1 MSRKN
6 SGPPRRHQQPKGRHQ
21 PQPSRIRPQQ
31 VLDAIRQM
39 PDGRGGVHELA
50 KSLRLHRAGDR
61 KALERTIAQMLDD
74 GELSRHGRQLAST
87 GRRRSWV
94 GSLSLHPD
102 GYGFVSVQGQDK
114 DLFLPAGETA
124 GLMHGDVVEVRV
136 VNRRG
141 RTAAELIRVVHEASD
156 TLVGRLVIHEGI
168 GMVEPRSR
176 RMPQRILIKAR
187 DAAGAHDGDWV
198 RVRVERGSVPLR
210 GHVVGVLGDILEP
223 AKLIDLV
230 VAENGLPGDFPAD
243 VQQEAEGIDPEVV
256 PGRFPHHADF
266 THLEFVTIDGED
278 ARDFDDAVCVH
289 PRGEGFEAWVAIA
302 DVAEYVRPGSALDRD
317 AGERGNSFYFPDRV
331 IPMLPE
337 RLSNGVCSLNPQVLR
352 LAMVVR
358 MRFDANGTRR
368 AVQVH
373 EAVIRSRA
381 RLTYRQVGAWLQ
393 DGDAGAVPD
402 EAVRAMLRQAERLFG
417 MLEKMRKKRGA
428 LDLDLPEVRAVL
440 HDNTVS
446 SLDVQERLVSHRL
459 IEEMMLAANTAMAEY
474 FEERQV
480 PLLYR
485 VHAPPKPESV
495 QLLNDFLAPFGLALP
510 NKPNRPL
517 RPADVERIL
526 EQASDTPVAHVL
538 HRLILRS
545 MQQARY
551 SPDNLGHFG
560 LAYRSY
566 CHFTSPIRRYADL
579 TVHRRLKAMLRN
591 ESPDAALPAS
601 ELAAIGETTSV
612 QERKQTQSEW
622 DTQAMLAALYHAKD
636 VGSEFAAVISGMSK
650 RRMFLELQPTLAE
663 GSLSLDSLGSQY
675 VLDETGHRLVARRG
689 GHAYHLGDRLRVR
702 IESTDP
708 VRGLINVTL
717 EPESMPARDKARETR
732 DA

>member
-1 MSRKN
+1 
-6 SGPPRRHQQPKGRHQ
+6 
-21 PQPSRIRPQQ
+21 
-31 VLDAIRQM
+31 M

-50 KSLRLHRAGDR
+50 RSMRLHRAGER
-61 KALERTIAQMLDD
+61 KALEQIIEQMLAD
-74 GELSRHGRQLAST
+74 GELRRYGRQFAST
-87 GRRRSWV
+87 GRGRSWV

-102 GYGFVSVQGQDK
+102 GFGFVSVEGQDR
-114 DLFLPAGETA
+114 DLFLPASETA

-136 VNRRG
+136 VHRRG
-141 RTAAELIRVVHEASD
+141 RTAAELVRVVHEASD
-156 TLVGRLVIHEGI
+156 TLVGRLVIRGGI
-168 GMVEPRSR
+168 GMVEPRSK
-176 RMPQRILIKAR
+176 RMPKNILVREK
-187 DAAGAHDGDWV
+187 DASGAHDGDWV
-198 RVRVERGSVPLR
+198 RVRVTRGSTPLR
-210 GHVVGVLGDILEP
+210 GRIIGVLGDILEP
-223 AKLIDLV
+223 ARLIDLV
-230 VAENGLPGDFPAD
+230 IAENGLPGDFPAD
-243 VQQEAEGIDPEVV
+243 VLREAEGIAPEVV
-256 PGRFPHHADF
+256 PARYPHHADF

-278 ARDFDDAVCVH
+278 ARDFDDAICVH

-302 DVAEYVRPGSALDRD
+302 DVAEYVRPDTPLDRE
-317 AGERGNSFYFPDRV
+317 ARERGNSFYFPDRV

-337 RLSNGVCSLNPQVLR
+337 RLSNGVCSLNPEVPR

-358 MRFDANGTRR
+358 LRFDANGTRR

-373 EAVIRSRA
+373 EAVIRSRS

-393 DGDAGAVPD
+393 DADTGAIPD
-402 EAVRAMLRQAERLFG
+402 EAVRTMLRHAERLFG
-417 MLEKMRKKRGA
+417 MLERLRKKRGA

-440 HDNTVS
+440 HDNMVR

-474 FEERQV
+474 FEERRV

-495 QLLNDFLAPFGLALP
+495 QSLNDFLAPFGLALP

-517 RPADVERIL
+517 KPADVERIL
-526 EQASDTPVAHVL
+526 EQASGTPVAHVL

-560 LAYRSY
+560 LAYRAY

-579 TVHRRLKAMLRN
+579 CVHRRLKAMLRN
-591 ESPDAALPAS
+591 EPPDAVLPAS
-601 ELAAIGETTSV
+601 ELTVIGEITSV

-622 DTQAMLAALYHAKD
+622 DTQAMLTALYHTKD
-636 VGSEFAAVISGMSK
+636 VGMDFDAVISGMSK
-650 RRMFLELQPTLAE
+650 RRMFVELQPTLAE
-663 GSLSLDSLGSQY
+663 GSLSLDTLGSRY
-675 VLDETGHRLVARRG
+675 ILDETGHRLVSRRG

-708 VRGLINVTL
+708 VRGLINIAL
-717 EPESMPARDKARETR
+717 EPESMPADSNAARTPASAAQR
-732 DA
+732 S

>member
-1 MSRKN
+1 
-6 SGPPRRHQQPKGRHQ
+6 
-21 PQPSRIRPQQ
+21 
-31 VLDAIRQM
+31 M
-39 PDGRGGVHELA
+39 PDGKGDIHELA
-50 KSLRLHRAGDR
+50 RTMRLHRAGER
-61 KALERTIAQMLDD
+61 KALEQTIERMLAD
-74 GELSRHGRQLAST
+74 GELRRYGRQLGST

-94 GSLSLHPD
+94 GTLSLHPD
-102 GYGFVSVQGQDK
+102 GYGFVSVEGQDK
-114 DLFLPAGETA
+114 DLFLPASETT

-136 VNRRG
+136 IQRG
-141 RTAAELIRVVHEASD
+141 GRSAAELVRVVREAGD
-156 TLVGRLVIHEGI
+156 TLVGRLVIRGGI
-168 GMVEPRSR
+168 GMVEPRSK
-176 RMPQRILIKAR
+176 RMPQTIMVKAR

-198 RVRVERGSVPLR
+198 RVRITRGSVPLR
-210 GHVVGVLGDILEP
+210 GHIVGVLGDILEP
-223 AKLIDLV
+223 ARLIDLV
-230 VAENGLPGDFPAD
+230 IAENGLPGDFPTD
-243 VQQEAEGIDPEVV
+243 VQQEAQGIDPEVA
-256 PGRFPHHADF
+256 PARFPHHADF
-266 THLEFVTIDGED
+266 THLGFVTIDGED

-302 DVAEYVRPGSALDRD
+302 DVAEYVRPDTALDRE
-317 AGERGNSFYFPDRV
+317 ARERGNSFYFPDRV

-337 RLSNGVCSLNPQVLR
+337 RLSNGVCSLNPDVPR

-381 RLTYRQVGAWLQ
+381 RLTYRQVSAWLQ
-393 DGDAGAVPD
+393 DGDAGAISG
-402 EAVRAMLRQAERLFG
+402 ESVRTMLRQAERLFG
-417 MLEKMRKKRGA
+417 MLERLRKKRGA

-440 HDNTVS
+440 HDNMVR

-474 FEERQV
+474 FEQRQV

-485 VHAPPKPESV
+485 VHAPPKPESI

-517 RPADVERIL
+517 KPADVEHIL

-579 TVHRRLKAMLRN
+579 SVHRRLKAMLRS
-591 ESPDAALPAS
+591 EPPDAVLPAS
-601 ELAAIGETTSV
+601 QLVVIGEITSV

-636 VGSEFAAVISGMSK
+636 VGTDFEAVISGMSK
-650 RRMFLELQPTLAE
+650 RRMFVELRPTLAE
-663 GSLSLDSLGSQY
+663 GSLSLDALGSQY
-675 VLDETGHRLVARRG
+675 ILDETGHRLVARRG

-708 VRGLINVTL
+708 VRGLINVAL
-717 EPESMPARDKARETR
+717 EPESMPGPSGARTPESAARR
-732 DA
+732 S